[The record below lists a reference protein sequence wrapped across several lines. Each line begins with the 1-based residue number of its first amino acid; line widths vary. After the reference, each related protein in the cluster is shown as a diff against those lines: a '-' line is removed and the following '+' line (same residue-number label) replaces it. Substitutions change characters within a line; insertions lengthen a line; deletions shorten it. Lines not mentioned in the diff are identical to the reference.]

1 MLGDICAG
9 SVGRACGRAVLGHSV
24 GLLAHSR
31 VADISVG
38 SLITGAVRQ
47 TSSSACASLVGG
59 RGHGDRIDLGLG
71 TRCIGRSDRVDDT
84 GMRGRRCRVLGL
96 VSWLIRL
103 IGWLIRLVGWLIR
116 LVSRIFGVVLGVVR
130 FVAWVLRLV
139 AWVLR
144 LVLRVF
150 GFAIP
155 ILIVGWGV
163 VVAVVP
169 IVFVPVVVLP
179 VGSANGAGD
188 DAQSGKD
195 GKESRVHGLEM
206 GGYSK
211 KYESV

>member
-9 SVGRACGRAVLGHSV
+9 SVGRACGRAMLGHSV

-31 VADISVG
+31 VADISIG

-47 TSSSACASLVGG
+47 TSGSARASLVGG
-59 RGHGDRIDLGLG
+59 RSHGDRMDLGLG

-84 GMRGRRCRVLGL
+84 CVRGGRCRILGP
-96 VSWLIRL
+96 V
-103 IGWLIRLVGWLIR
+103 GWMIRLVGWLIR
-116 LVSRIFGVVLGVVR
+116 LISRIFGVVLGVVR
-130 FVAWVLRLV
+130 LV

-144 LVLRVF
+144 LMLRVF

-155 ILIVGWGV
+155 ILIVRWGV

-169 IVFVPVVVLP
+169 IVFVP

-206 GGYSK
+206 GRYSK